1 MEKLIS
7 KLKNGDKS
15 AFEEIVKLL
24 ENQLVL
30 IAKSRLNNES
40 LAEDAVQETF
50 ICLFQNARKIKDI
63 SKLKSWTT
71 IVLINK
77 CNKLMKPNKIVEVSY
92 EQENF
97 ENFLE
102 SEQEYEDIT
111 NDIDFFNCINFL
123 NIEERT
129 IVSMY
134 YSEEYTTKE
143 MSKIL
148 KMSENT
154 IKSKL
159 LRAKNK
165 IRKKLGGIN

>member
-7 KLKNGDKS
+7 RLKNGDKS
-15 AFEEIVKLL
+15 AFEEMVKLL
-24 ENQLVL
+24 ENQLLL

-50 ICLFQNARKIKDI
+50 ICLFQNVRKIKDI
-63 SKLKSWTT
+63 SKLKSWIT

-77 CNKLMKPNKIVEVSY
+77 CNKLMKPNKIVELSY
-92 EQENF
+92 DQENF

-111 NDIDFFNCINFL
+111 NDMDFFNCINFL

-165 IRKKLGGIN
+165 IRKKLGGLN

>member
-1 MEKLIS
+1 MDELIS

-123 NIEERT
+123 NMEERT

>member
-1 MEKLIS
+1 M
-7 KLKNGDKS
+7 
-15 AFEEIVKLL
+15 
-24 ENQLVL
+24 
-30 IAKSRLNNES
+30 
-40 LAEDAVQETF
+40 QETF
-50 ICLFQNARKIKDI
+50 ICLFQNVRKIKDI
-63 SKLKSWTT
+63 SKLKSWIT

-77 CNKLMKPNKIVEVSY
+77 CNKLMKPNKIVELSY
-92 EQENF
+92 DQENF

-111 NDIDFFNCINFL
+111 NDMDFFNCINFL

-165 IRKKLGGIN
+165 IRKKLGGLN